1 MKMLKMIR
9 QAREFLI
16 SQTRKTIQRPSRVII
31 IPCNI
36 VTFIIRQVIKTIARP
51 ARVVALWI
59 RLKALVRNA
68 VLGLLLSDNAASR
81 ILFPVAKRWL
91 PASAFSLTA
100 DHYFQIAH
108 RQLDANEPDAAWNSF
123 RSCLRYGSEP
133 VHFSV
138 AAICLMVGLGRFQEA
153 MALFTRSNTIL
164 LERAKA
170 QGLAESKL
178 RFLDQFWAG
187 GFGHL
192 AQMDY
197 FVKHEILEGR
207 RRADSVLY
215 VPRGFPIPNKF
226 LLDLWRPFL
235 QVVEDERDLP
245 MPLGALNALS
255 FYFLAPRLFDGSTV
269 HLWEIGAK
277 TYQRWEDEKRAPL
290 LKLSAETESRG
301 WQVLQKH
308 GIPRDAWFVALHVR
322 EAGSKKYHVDLH
334 NVLNANIADYLPAI
348 EEITRRG
355 GWVIRMGD
363 PSMTALPAGPK
374 VFDYCKSDDRSDW
387 MDVFLCASAR
397 FFTGTSSGPAYVPT
411 DFGVPCVH
419 TNWWPPAQRPWHSKD
434 IFIPKLYRKIA
445 DGSVL
450 TLSQS
455 LREPFGYCNSISYLK
470 KTQGVEVLDN
480 SADDIRDAVIEM
492 LERMENLNNYNADDI
507 KAREQAQYIYQS
519 NNVHGAARL
528 ARGFLQKR
536 ETFLE

>member
-1 MKMLKMIR
+1 M
-9 QAREFLI
+9 
-16 SQTRKTIQRPSRVII
+16 
-31 IPCNI
+31 
-36 VTFIIRQVIKTIARP
+36 FILRWVIKTIRRP
-51 ARVVALWI
+51 AYVWELWSELKSFI
-59 RLKALVRNA
+59 RSAIFELPLN
-68 VLGLLLSDNAASR
+68 DTAASR
-81 ILFPVAKRWL
+81 FLFPIAKLWL
-91 PASAFSLTA
+91 SASDFYPTA
-100 DHYFQIAH
+100 DRYFQIGN
-108 RQLDANEPDAAWNSF
+108 RQLNANEPDAAWNSF
-123 RSCLRYGSEP
+123 RSCLRYSIEP

-153 MALFTRSNTIL
+153 MALFTRSNMIL

-170 QGLAESKL
+170 LGLAESKF

-197 FVKHEILEGR
+197 FVKHQILEGSTL
-207 RRADSVLY
+207 ADSVLY

-235 QVVEDERDLP
+235 HVVEDEADLP

-255 FYFLAPRLFDGSTV
+255 FYFLAPRLFDGTTV

-277 TYQRWEDEKRAPL
+277 TYRRWEDEKRGPL
-290 LKLSAETESRG
+290 LKLDSETESRG
-301 WQVLQKH
+301 WQILEKN

-322 EAGSKKYHVDLH
+322 EARSKKFHADLH
-334 NVLNANIADYLPAI
+334 NVLNANITDYLPAI

-363 PSMTALPAGPK
+363 PSMTALPAGLN
-374 VFDYCKSDDRSDW
+374 VFDYCKSDHRSDW
-387 MDVFLCASAR
+387 MDIFLCASAS
-397 FFTGTSSGPAYVPT
+397 FFMGTSSGPAYVPT

-419 TNWWPPAQRPWHSKD
+419 TNWWPPAQRPWHSND

-445 DGSVL
+445 DGRVL
-450 TLSQS
+450 SLSQS

-470 KTQGVEVLDN
+470 KTQDVEVLDN

-492 LERMENLNNYNADDI
+492 LERMENINNYNADDI
-507 KAREQAQYIYQS
+507 KARELAQYIYQS
-519 NNVHGAARL
+519 NDVHGAARL
-528 ARGFLQKR
+528 ARAFLQKR